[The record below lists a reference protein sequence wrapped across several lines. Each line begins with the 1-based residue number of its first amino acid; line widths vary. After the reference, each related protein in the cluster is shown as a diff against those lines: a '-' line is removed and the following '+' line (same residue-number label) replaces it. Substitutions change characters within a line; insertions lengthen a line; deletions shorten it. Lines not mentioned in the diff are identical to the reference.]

1 MAGSYIEMF
10 EETYYPPAFLHL
22 FQKTKEAIEKEQEE
36 IQEMIGKG
44 LGIKFLFRAFT
55 EITKGRDP
63 SFYFRNNDFFFIHL
77 LLFETASL
85 SIRLLWSRGTSIEG

>member
-36 IQEMIGKG
+36 IQ
-44 LGIKFLFRAFT
+44 
-55 EITKGRDP
+55 
-63 SFYFRNNDFFFIHL
+63 
-77 LLFETASL
+77 
-85 SIRLLWSRGTSIEG
+85 